1 MKDME
6 NFTRLANKAQP
17 SLLQA
22 WLKEFEI
29 PAPPSE
35 EAEIKPWRKLLQE
48 TIHGFD
54 NVRRANIEGMAERIV
69 VLADR
74 AGQEAILSLREII
87 PDIEELDAQPDAFHR
102 SLWLFVKAQQRF
114 AESEDSRF
122 AIEYRMSPRLYS
134 GFEGPADQP
143 IQLDQAKLDVLK
155 EKVRDTLGIQGAI
168 LIEHFVRSSFS
179 DDEDDVSLHHITVAY
194 NAEQNSYEHIVDNQ
208 IETTF
213 YVPAEKVHLTYEP
226 ATGTIEVYS
235 SSVHSAR
242 RDLARVFADTILQR
256 EIEGEPIQL
265 REFDLESLAFPR
277 EFPVGDEPVAGVKL
291 QMIKFRHDGYRT
303 DDKGKKRPVD
313 NTLAIQVDRNDSR
326 SIFEVARDEFQLSDF
341 SLLVVKQVKIA
352 IHLAKRPGHRA
363 RSIPVMITAPNNCSN
378 SGLTETDR
386 QLRDRLL
393 EQWGILVK
401 F

>member
-35 EAEIKPWRKLLQE
+35 EAEIKPWRKSLQE

-143 IQLDQAKLDVLK
+143 IQLDQARLDVLK

-168 LIEHFVRSSFS
+168 LIEHFVRSAFS
-179 DDEDDVSLHHITVAY
+179 DDDDDVSLHHITVAY

-226 ATGTIEVYS
+226 KRGTIEIYS

-242 RDLARVFADTILQR
+242 RDLARVFADTVLQR

-265 REFDLESLAFPR
+265 REFDLESLASPR
-277 EFPVGDEPVAGVKL
+277 EFPVSDEPVTGVKL
-291 QMIKFRHDGYRT
+291 QLIKFRQDGYRS
-303 DDKGKKRPVD
+303 DDKGKKRPID
-313 NTLAIQVDRNDSR
+313 NTLAIQVDRHDSR

-341 SLLVVKQVKIA
+341 SSLVVKQVKIA
-352 IHLAKRPGHRA
+352 IHLAKQQGQRA
-363 RSIPVMITAPNNCSN
+363 RSIPVTITAPNNCSN
-378 SGLTETDR
+378 SGLTENDR

-393 EQWGILVK
+393 ESWGILVK

>member
-17 SLLQA
+17 LLLQT
-22 WLKEFEI
+22 WLQDFEI
-29 PAPPSE
+29 PAPPSD
-35 EAEIKPWRKLLQE
+35 EAEIKPWRKSLQE
-48 TIHGFD
+48 TIHGLD
-54 NVRRANIEGMAERIV
+54 NIRRANIEGMAERIV

-74 AGQEAILSLREII
+74 AGQEAITSLREII
-87 PDIEELDAQPDAFHR
+87 PDIEELDAQPDAFNR
-102 SLWLFVKAQQRF
+102 SLWLFVKAPQRF

-134 GFEGPADQP
+134 GFEGPAEQP
-143 IQLDQAKLDVLK
+143 IQLDQVRLDVLK
-155 EKVRDTLGIQGAI
+155 EKVRDTLGIQGSI
-168 LIEHFVRSSFS
+168 LIEHFVRSAFS
-179 DDEDDVSLHHITVAY
+179 DNDDDVSLHHITVAY

-226 ATGTIEVYS
+226 QSGTIEIYS

-242 RDLARVFADTILQR
+242 RDLARVFADTVLQR

-265 REFDLESLAFPR
+265 REFDLESLASPR
-277 EFPVGDEPVAGVKL
+277 EFPIGDEPVVSVKL
-291 QMIKFRHDGYRT
+291 QMIKFRQDGYRS

-313 NTLAIQVDRNDSR
+313 NTLAIQADRHDSR
-326 SIFEVARDEFQLSDF
+326 TIFEVARDEFQLSDF
-341 SLLVVKQVKIA
+341 SSLVVKQVKIA
-352 IHLAKRPGHRA
+352 IHLAKQPGQRA
-363 RSIPVMITAPNNCSN
+363 RSIPVTITAPNNCSN
-378 SGLTETDR
+378 SGLTENDR

-393 EQWGILVK
+393 ESWGILVK

>member
-74 AGQEAILSLREII
+74 AGQEAILNLREII
-87 PDIEELDAQPDAFHR
+87 PDIEELDAQPDALHR

-143 IQLDQAKLDVLK
+143 ILLDQARLDILK

-179 DDEDDVSLHHITVAY
+179 DDEDDVSLHHISVAY

-213 YVPAEKVHLTYEP
+213 YVPAEKIHLTYEP
-226 ATGTIEVYS
+226 NTGTIEVYS
-235 SSVHSAR
+235 SSIHSAR
-242 RDLARVFADTILQR
+242 RDLARLFADTILQR
-256 EIEGEPIQL
+256 EIDGEPIQL
-265 REFDLESLAFPR
+265 REFDLESLASPR
-277 EFPVGDEPVAGVKL
+277 EFPVNDEPVSGVKIQL
-291 QMIKFRHDGYRT
+291 IKFRQDGYRS
-303 DDKGKKRPVD
+303 DDKGKKRPID
-313 NTLAIQVDRNDSR
+313 NTLAIQVDRHDSR
-326 SIFEVARDEFQLSDF
+326 TIFEVARDEFHLSDF
-341 SLLVVKQVKIA
+341 SSLVIKQVKIA
-352 IHLAKRPGHRA
+352 IHLAKQPGQRA
-363 RSIPVMITAPNNCSN
+363 RSIPVTITAPNNCSN
-378 SGLTETDR
+378 SGLTENDR

-393 EQWGILVK
+393 ESWGILVK

>member
-17 SLLQA
+17 SLLHA
-22 WLKEFEI
+22 WLKDFEI
-29 PAPPSE
+29 PAPPSD
-35 EAEIKPWRKLLQE
+35 EAEIKPWRNSLQE
-48 TIHGFD
+48 AIHEFD
-54 NVRRANIEGMAERIV
+54 NVRRANIEGVAERIV

-74 AGQEAILSLREII
+74 AGQEAIVSLREII
-87 PDIEELDAQPDAFHR
+87 PDIEELDAQPDAFNR
-102 SLWLFVKAQQRF
+102 SLWLFVKAPQRF

-143 IQLDQAKLDVLK
+143 IQLNQARLDVLK

-168 LIEHFVRSSFS
+168 LIEHFVRSAFS
-179 DDEDDVSLHHITVAY
+179 DDDDDVSLHHITVAY

-226 ATGTIEVYS
+226 KRGTIEIYS

-242 RDLARVFADTILQR
+242 RDLARVFADTVLQR

-265 REFDLESLAFPR
+265 REFDLESLASPR
-277 EFPVGDEPVAGVKL
+277 EFPVSDEPVTGVKL
-291 QMIKFRHDGYRT
+291 QLIKFRQDGYRS
-303 DDKGKKRPVD
+303 DDKGKKRPID
-313 NTLAIQVDRNDSR
+313 NTLAIQVDRHDSR

-341 SLLVVKQVKIA
+341 SSLVVKQVKIA
-352 IHLAKRPGHRA
+352 IHLAKQPGQRA
-363 RSIPVMITAPNNCSN
+363 RSIPVTITAPNNCSN
-378 SGLTETDR
+378 SGLTENDR

-393 EQWGILVK
+393 ESWGILVK